1 MLRSAS
7 RLHLLLAIAPV
18 LSCVR
23 STPRSVAPSVAVCAD
38 SSVRG
43 GISGTTR
50 DQVTGEP
57 ISAQIRLDGSEHLI
71 WSNAN
76 GDFAFPCLQP
86 GDYTVQVRLIGYTPM
101 STVVRVT
108 RDSMV
113 HVDLH
118 PRIPGSGPPVDSSL
132 WQPLWEAALAL
143 YRRSSPPTDASHLT
157 GVAEATGTPVQRT
170 PDRPAVVLLTRG
182 EYWKTESARAWV
194 SELLRSKMIDAACE
208 AKELSQCPPVGFGSF
223 VALEAPVQQSPDT
236 IAIRIDE
243 TLLDPI
249 ACTRGQGIGDH
260 HSFGVA
266 LTKNEGGWRVF
277 GRIGL
282 DLIGGIYCG
291 HQ

>member
-1 MLRSAS
+1 MLGSGS
-7 RLHLLLAIAPV
+7 RLRLLLAIAPA

-23 STPRSVAPSVAVCAD
+23 GASQSVRPSVADCPD

-50 DQVTGEP
+50 DEVTGEP
-57 ISAQIRLDGSEHLI
+57 ISAQLRLDGSESLI
-71 WSNAN
+71 WSNAK

-86 GDYTVQVRLIGYTPM
+86 GEYNVQVRLIGYTPM
-101 STVVRVT
+101 SKVVGVT

-113 HVDLH
+113 HLDLR

-132 WQPLWEAALAL
+132 WRPLWEAALAL
-143 YRRSSPPTDASHLT
+143 YRRPSPPTDASHLT
-157 GVAEATGTPVQRT
+157 DVAEATGTPVQRI

-182 EYWKTESARAWV
+182 EYWKTGSARAWV
-194 SELLRSKMIDAACE
+194 SELILSKTIDAACE
-208 AKELSQCPPVGFGSF
+208 AKELSQCVPVGFGSF
-223 VALEAPVQQSPDT
+223 VALEVPVQESPDT
-236 IAIRIDE
+236 VAIRMDE

-249 ACTRGQGIGDH
+249 ACKRGHGMGDH

-266 LTKNEGGWRVF
+266 LRKIQGEWRVV

-291 HQ
+291 R